1 MSPVEMHEHPAV
13 AVSPACREIKG
24 LMEEEAT
31 VVAAVMATVAEAAE
45 TGAAA
50 VEIEAAGKGADEEF
64 Q

>member
-1 MSPVEMHEHPAV
+1 MSPVEMHEHPAA
-13 AVSPACREIKG
+13 AVNPASKGIKD
-24 LMEEEAT
+24 LLEEAT
-31 VVAAVMATVAEAAE
+31 VVAAVMATAVEAAD